1 MKGRVKIKRKEMPVT
16 ALNKGEG
23 GIIVKV
29 GGSEQERRKL
39 FALGLL
45 PGEVIILEEGYP
57 VILLGSG
64 YTLTALDEEMAKNI
78 FVKSLGVHQ

>member
-1 MKGRVKIKRKEMPVT
+1 MKGRVKIRKKEMPVT
-16 ALNKGEG
+16 ALNKGEE

-29 GGSEQERRKL
+29 GGRELERRKL

-57 VILLGSG
+57 VILLRSG
-64 YTLTALDEEMAKNI
+64 YTLAALDEEMAKNI
-78 FVKSLGVHQ
+78 FVRSLGVHQ